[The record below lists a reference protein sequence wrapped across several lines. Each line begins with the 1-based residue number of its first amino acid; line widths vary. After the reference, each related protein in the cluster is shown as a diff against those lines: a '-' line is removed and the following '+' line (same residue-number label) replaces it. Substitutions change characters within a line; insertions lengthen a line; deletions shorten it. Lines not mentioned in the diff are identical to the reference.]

1 MNVTAQYP
9 VTVHSPTQI
18 KARGPRDL
26 EDVPFRGSKQ
36 ARFDNHDDFY
46 SFLDSNRGPGGNGPV
61 APGGGP
67 GGMTA
72 TQIQIPPQSQRGVQT
87 LDSPTSPGGPDQSR
101 PPVTNSFVPQ
111 RTSSGRSRPPSY
123 SGSRSEELLVDRRG
137 ENGVNG
143 GGPQKNGDAGTPH
156 KVQRQ
161 NGRRGGGARP
171 GTAGGGPPPNSGTN
185 NKNMSSPRTNGTS
198 SPSSHPRRNSVE
210 VNGNGVNG
218 RPASSDSLNNAAGA
232 AIERLKSPSVMS
244 CVLQPLD
251 QKVKEYTGLMH
262 AEQDEMTRLDD
273 EIRALQERR
282 SRAEMRY
289 LDAKSKHDDYLRQ
302 YQDVER
308 AMRGEAPLSR
318 DSNVPRTLP
327 QPSSHQQQQ
336 RAASLRDDEEEFDE
350 EEEYVPEPVHRQ
362 MNSQQSFGRS
372 SQKGGFGARFRN
384 SIFGSR

>member
-9 VTVHSPTQI
+9 VAVHSPT

-26 EDVPFRGSKQ
+26 EDVPFRNKQ
-36 ARFDNHDDFY
+36 ARFDNHDEFY
-46 SFLDSNRGPGGNGPV
+46 SFLDNNRGPGG
-61 APGGGP
+61 
-67 GGMTA
+67 MTAGVA
-72 TQIQIPPQSQRGVQT
+72 TQIQIPPQSQRSVQT
-87 LDSPTSPGGPDQSR
+87 QDQNSPGGDQSR

-123 SGSRSEELLVDRRG
+123 SGSRSEEMLVDRRA
-137 ENGVNG
+137 ENGAGGGGG
-143 GGPQKNGDAGTPH
+143 GGPQKNGDGGNPH

-161 NGRRGGGARP
+161 NGRRNGGGRP
-171 GTAGGGPPPNSGTN
+171 TTAAGGQQPNG
-185 NKNMSSPRTNGTS
+185 NKNSPPRNGAA
-198 SPSSHPRRNSVE
+198 SPQHHRNSADA
-210 VNGNGVNG
+210 GIGGAG
-218 RPASSDSLNNAAGA
+218 RPLSSGSLSNQAAGA

-251 QKVKEYTGLMH
+251 NKVKEYQGLMH
-262 AEQDEMTRLDD
+262 QEQDEMTRLDE

-302 YQDVER
+302 HQDVER
-308 AMRGEAPLSR
+308 ALRGEPPLQR
-318 DSNVPRTLP
+318 DLASAQQRPLP
-327 QPSSHQQQQ
+327 QSQQSHHQT
-336 RAASLRDDEEEFDE
+336 RPVSIRDE
-350 EEEYVPEPVHRQ
+350 EEEFEEDEYEPEPVHRQ